1 MNSLIAWWAHNRV
14 AANLLMLG
22 IIVSGAMAFFS
33 MEREVFPTVQV
44 PLVQVSVSWPG
55 AAPQEVEEQVI
66 IRIEESLSDLD
77 NIYLLS
83 STAME
88 GFGEVTIQ
96 ANPKIDMG
104 DFINEVKLRIDG
116 ISTFPRD
123 VLRPQVR
130 EVMQRNEL
138 IRIAVSGDVGER
150 ALTRT
155 AEKIRDEIAL
165 LPGASVVNLFGA
177 RSEEV
182 SIELSEA
189 ALRGYGLTF
198 DQVAAAI
205 RGSSVNLSSGTVRT
219 DTGDVM
225 LRVRKLADS
234 QADFG
239 EIIVHQTIDGAVVRL
254 SDVATIID
262 GFEEN
267 EILASINGKPA
278 VLVQVMTQEHM
289 NVVLT
294 SESVNEWL
302 EEAKTRQP
310 DGIELTLWFDLS
322 TIYFDRME
330 LIGRSALQGLALVF
344 LILMLTLRPKV
355 AVWVTVGIAVA
366 YAGAFILLPS
376 NDVSLNM
383 LSSFAFL
390 LVLGVVVDDAIII
403 GESIHTETTS
413 TGGGVDAAILGTQL
427 VAKPVIFAVLTT
439 MIAFLPWLFLT
450 GVVTEFTRHITIPI
464 VCALSFSLV
473 EALFILPSHLSKMKP
488 RTKLGRFGRF
498 QKGIADGILNFANV
512 KYRAA
517 INKFLKHRY
526 LTASFFAFFLIM
538 SFGVPSSVWPKFSFN
553 PQIESPMIYIN
564 VTLPDGAPYSRAL
577 EVLGQF
583 QEAQRKLEAE
593 VKDMAEDGEGQLIEN
608 WYTRA
613 RRDSVIAIV
622 QLAPPEVRT
631 LSAKVAA
638 ERLRELVGDIPD
650 AEKVD
655 VVYTFNNGGNE
666 LQYSVR
672 ATDLDELR
680 AATTA
685 LREKLATYEDLYDVR
700 DNLQS
705 STDEVQMTLRPGAE
719 KLGLTLADVSRQVR
733 QAYYGEEVQRLPREG
748 GDVRVMVRYPRDARR
763 TLASLSDFRVR
774 TAAGAEIP
782 LLAVVD
788 LEYSPGLKRI
798 NRRER
803 FRAAVISASVRNEAS
818 NDIMEDMDENFF
830 PEWEKE
836 FPGVKRG
843 AIGQAQGEAEFIQ
856 EIISLYLV
864 AFFAMYALLAIAF
877 KSYFEPLLIM
887 TAIPF
892 AFMSAV
898 YGHLIFGSVI
908 TLFSYF
914 GIAAAAGVV
923 VNDNL
928 VLLDYVNR
936 LRDKGMPPLEALV
949 EGGVAR
955 FRPILITS
963 VTTFVGLIPIMAERS
978 TQAQFLKP
986 AVISLAFGV
995 VFALFVTLA
1004 LVPALYAIG
1013 LDIRRVFSRFWRWIT
1028 GPLRRRREPD
1038 EEPVIVAGE

>member
-1 MNSLIAWWAHNRV
+1 MGQLIAWWAHNRV
-14 AANLLMLG
+14 AANLLMIG
-22 IIVSGAMAFFS
+22 IIVSGALAFFA

-44 PLVQVSVSWPG
+44 NEVLVTVSWPG

-66 IRIEESLSDLD
+66 IRIEEALSDLD
-77 NIYLLS
+77 NIDRLLS
-83 STAME
+83 TATE
-88 GFGEVTIQ
+88 GFGQVNIE

-104 DFINEVKLRIDG
+104 EFINEVKLRIDG

-123 VLRPQVR
+123 ILQPQVR
-130 EVMQRNEL
+130 EILTRNEL
-138 IRIAVSGDVGER
+138 IRIAVHGDAGER
-150 ALTRT
+150 ALTRA

-165 LPGASVVNLFGA
+165 LPGASVVTLFGS
-177 RSEEV
+177 RREEV

-189 ALRGYGLTF
+189 AMRRYGLTF
-198 DQVAAAI
+198 DQVSDAI
-205 RGSSVNLSSGTVRT
+205 RGSSINLSSGTVRT
-219 DTGDVM
+219 ETGDVL
-225 LRVRKLADS
+225 LRARNLADS
-234 QADFG
+234 QEEFAK
-239 EIIVHQTIDGAVVRL
+239 IIVQQTIDGAVIRL

-262 GFEEN
+262 GFEDN
-267 EILASINGKPA
+267 EILATINGQPA

-289 NVVLT
+289 NVPLT
-294 SESVNEWL
+294 SEAVNEWL
-302 EEAKTRQP
+302 VEAKTRQP
-310 DGIELTLWFDLS
+310 EGVELTMWFDLS

-330 LIGRSALQGLALVF
+330 LIGKSAMMGLALVF
-344 LILMLTLRPKV
+344 LILVLTLRPIV
-355 AVWVTVGIAVA
+355 ALWVTAGIAVA
-366 YAGAFILLPS
+366 YAGAFILLPA
-376 NDVSLNM
+376 NGVSLNM

-403 GESIHTETTS
+403 GESIHTETS
-413 TGGGVDAAILGTQL
+413 NTGGGVEAAILGTQL

-464 VCALSFSLV
+464 VCALAFSLV

-488 RTKLGRFGRF
+488 RTKLGRFGKF

-512 KYRAA
+512 TYRTA
-517 INKFLKHRY
+517 INGLLKRRY
-526 LTASFFAFFLIM
+526 LTASLFAFLLII
-538 SFGVPSSVWPKFSFN
+538 SFGVTSSGWLKFSFN
-553 PQIESPMIYIN
+553 PEIESPMIFIN

-577 EVLGQF
+577 EILGQF
-583 QEAQRKLEAE
+583 QQAQRKLEAE
-593 VKDMAEDGEGQLIEN
+593 VKEMTEDGEGQLIEN

-622 QLAPPEVRT
+622 QLAPPEVRS
-631 LSAKVAA
+631 LSAKVTA
-638 ERLRELVGDIPD
+638 ERLRDLMGDIPD
-650 AEKVD
+650 AEDVD
-655 VVYTFNNGGNE
+655 VVYTFNSGGNE

-672 ATDLDELR
+672 ASDLEELR
-680 AATTA
+680 AATDA

-705 STDEVQMTLRPGAE
+705 STDEIRMKLKPGAE
-719 KLGLTLADVSRQVR
+719 KLGLTLAMVSRQVR
-733 QAYYGEEVQRLPREG
+733 QAYFGEEVQRLPRDG
-748 GDVRVMVRYPRDARR
+748 GDVRVMVRYPRDSRR

-774 TAAGAEIP
+774 TGNGTEIP

-788 LEYSPGLKRI
+788 LEYAPGLKRI

-803 FRAAVISASVRNEAS
+803 FRAAVISSSVRNDAS
-818 NDIMEDMDENFF
+818 NNIMKDLDENFF

-843 AIGQAQGEAEFIQ
+843 AIGQAQGEAEFLQ
-856 EIISLYLV
+856 EVISLYLV
-864 AFFAMYALLAIAF
+864 AFFAMYALIAIAF

-892 AFMSAV
+892 AFMGAV
-898 YGHLIFGSVI
+898 FGHLIFGSAI

-936 LRDKGMPPLEALV
+936 LRAKGMAPLEALV

-995 VFALFVTLA
+995 TFALFVTLF
-1004 LVPALYAIG
+1004 LVPSLYAIG
-1013 LDIRRVFSRFWRWIT
+1013 IDVERRMSRIWLGIKRFFR
-1028 GPLRRRREPD
+1028 PSYQP
-1038 EEPVIVAGE
+1038 GE

>member
-1 MNSLIAWWAHNRV
+1 MGNIIAWWAHNRV

-22 IIVSGAMAFFS
+22 IIVSGALAFFA

-44 PLVQVSVSWPG
+44 NQVSVTVSWPG

-66 IRIEESLSDLD
+66 IRIEEALSDLD
-77 NIYLLS
+77 NIDRLR
-83 STAME
+83 STATE
-88 GFGEVTIQ
+88 GFGQINIE

-104 DFINEVKLRIDG
+104 EFINEVKLRIDG

-123 VLRPQVR
+123 ILRPQVR
-130 EVMQRNEL
+130 EILTRNEL
-138 IRIAVSGDVGER
+138 IRIAVHGNVGER

-165 LPGASVVNLFGA
+165 LPGASVVTLFGS
-177 RSEEV
+177 RREEV
-182 SIELSEA
+182 SIELSEVA
-189 ALRGYGLTF
+189 MRRYGVSF
-198 DQVAAAI
+198 DQVSEAI
-205 RGSSVNLSSGTVRT
+205 RGSSINLSSGAVRT
-219 DTGDVM
+219 ETGDIL
-225 LRVRKLADS
+225 LRARNLADS
-234 QADFG
+234 QEEFAK
-239 EIIVHQTIDGAVVRL
+239 IIVQQTIDGAVIRL

-262 GFEEN
+262 GFEDN
-267 EILASINGKPA
+267 EILATINGRPA

-294 SESVNEWL
+294 SEAVNEWL
-302 EEAKTRQP
+302 VEAKTRQP
-310 DGIELTLWFDLS
+310 EGIELTLWFDLS

-330 LIGRSALQGLALVF
+330 LIGKSALLGLALVF
-344 LILMLTLRPKV
+344 MILVLTLRPKV
-355 AVWVTVGIAVA
+355 ALWVTAGIAVA
-366 YAGAFILLPS
+366 YAGAFILLPG
-376 NDVSLNM
+376 NGVSLNM

-403 GESIHTETTS
+403 GESIHTETSS

-439 MIAFLPWLFLT
+439 MIAFMPWLFLT

-464 VCALSFSLV
+464 VCALAFSLV

-512 KYRAA
+512 NYRTA
-517 INKFLKHRY
+517 IISILKHRY
-526 LTASFFAFFLIM
+526 LTASFFAFLLII
-538 SFGVPSSVWPKFSFN
+538 SVGVTSSGWLKFSFN
-553 PQIESPMIYIN
+553 PEIESPMIFIN
-564 VTLPDGAPYSRAL
+564 VTLPEGAPYSQAL

-593 VKDMAEDGEGQLIEN
+593 VKEMTEDGEGQLIEN

-622 QLAPPEVRT
+622 QLAPPEVRS

-638 ERLRELVGDIPD
+638 ERLRDLVGDIPD
-650 AEKVD
+650 ADDVD
-655 VVYTFNNGGNE
+655 VVFSFGNGGNE

-672 ATDLDELR
+672 ASDLEELR
-680 AATTA
+680 AATAA

-705 STDEVQMTLRPGAE
+705 STDEIRMNLKPGAE
-719 KLGLTLADVSRQVR
+719 KLGLTLAVVSRQVR
-733 QAYYGEEVQRLPREG
+733 QAYFGEEVQRLPRDG
-748 GDVRVMVRYPRDARR
+748 GDVRVMVRYPRDSRR

-774 TAAGAEIP
+774 TNDGAEIP

-788 LEYSPGLKRI
+788 LEYAPGLKRI

-803 FRAAVISASVRNEAS
+803 FRSAVISASVRNEAS
-818 NDIMEDMDENFF
+818 NDIMEDLDENFF
-830 PEWEKE
+830 PDWEKE

-843 AIGQAQGEAEFIQ
+843 AIGQAQGEAEFLQ
-856 EIISLYLV
+856 EVTSLYLV
-864 AFFAMYALLAIAF
+864 AFFAMYALIAIAF
-877 KSYFEPLLIM
+877 KSYYEPLLIM

-892 AFMSAV
+892 AFMGAV
-898 YGHLIFGSVI
+898 FGHLIFGSAI

-928 VLLDYVNR
+928 VLVDYVNR
-936 LRDKGMPPLEALV
+936 LRAKGMAPLEALV
-949 EGGVAR
+949 AGGVAR

-963 VTTFVGLIPIMAERS
+963 ITTFVGLIPIMAERS
-978 TQAQFLKP
+978 IQAQFLKP

-995 VFALFVTLA
+995 VFALFVTLF
-1004 LVPALYAIG
+1004 LVPSLYGIG
-1013 LDIRRVFSRFWRWIT
+1013 IDVQRRMSRIWLGIKRFFV
-1028 GPLRRRREPD
+1028 PSYQP
-1038 EEPVIVAGE
+1038 GE

>member
-1 MNSLIAWWAHNRV
+1 MNKLISWWAHNRV

-33 MEREVFPTVQV
+33 MEREVFPTVKV
-44 PLVQVSVSWPG
+44 NLVQVNVSWPG
-55 AAPQEVEEQVI
+55 AAPQEMEEQVI

-77 NIYLLS
+77 NIDRLN

-88 GFGEVTIQ
+88 GYGEVMIQ

-104 DFINEVKLRIDG
+104 DFINDVKLRIDG

-123 VLRPQVR
+123 IMKPQVR
-130 EVMQRNEL
+130 EILTRNEL
-138 IRIAVSGDVGER
+138 IRVAVHGDVGER

-177 RSEEV
+177 RREEV
-182 SIELSEA
+182 SIELSEEDM
-189 ALRGYGLTF
+189 RRYGVTF
-198 DQVAAAI
+198 DEIAAAI
-205 RGSSVNLSSGTVRT
+205 RGSSINLSSGTVRT
-219 DTGDVM
+219 ETGDVM
-225 LRVRKLADS
+225 LRARNLADS
-234 QADFG
+234 EVEFG
-239 EIIVHQTIDGAVVRL
+239 RIIVHQAIDGAVIRL

-262 GFEEN
+262 GYEDN
-267 EILASINGKPA
+267 EILATINGEPA

-294 SESVNEWL
+294 SESVHEWL
-302 EEAKTRQP
+302 EEAKDRQP
-310 DGIELTLWFDLS
+310 EGIELTLWFDMS
-322 TIYFDRME
+322 KIYFDRME
-330 LIGRSALQGLALVF
+330 LIGKSAMQGLALVF

-355 AVWVTVGIAVA
+355 ALWVTAGIAVA
-366 YAGAFILLPS
+366 YTGAFILLPG
-376 NDVSLNM
+376 NGVSLNM

-390 LVLGVVVDDAIII
+390 LVLGVVVDDAIVI

-413 TGGGVDAAILGTQL
+413 TGGGIDAAVLGTQL

-439 MIAFLPWLFLT
+439 MIAFMPWLFLT

-464 VCALSFSLV
+464 ICALSFSLV

-498 QKGIADGILNFANV
+498 QKRFSDGILNFADRRYRPTV
-512 KYRAA
+512 KWLLER
-517 INKFLKHRY
+517 RY
-526 LTASFFAFFLIM
+526 LTTSFFAFFFII
-538 SFGVPSSVWPKFSFN
+538 SIGVTSSGWLKFSFN
-553 PQIESPMIYIN
+553 PEIESEMIYIN
-564 VTLPDGAPYSRAL
+564 VTMPDGAPYSRAL
-577 EVLGQF
+577 EILGQF
-583 QEAQRKLEAE
+583 QNAQRKLEAE
-593 VKDMAEDGEGQLIEN
+593 VKEMTEDGEGQLIEN

-622 QLAPPEVRT
+622 QLAPPEVRV

-638 ERLRELVGDIPD
+638 ERLRDLVGDIPD

-655 VVYTFNNGGNE
+655 VVFTFNNGGNE

-672 ATDLDELR
+672 ATNLEELR
-680 AATTA
+680 AATSA

-705 STDEVQMTLRPGAE
+705 STDEVQMTLRPGAR

-733 QAYYGEEVQRLPREG
+733 QAYFGEEVQRLPREG
-748 GDVRVMVRYPRDARR
+748 GDARVMVRYPKESRR

-774 TAAGAEIP
+774 TVDGAEIP

-803 FRAAVISASVRNEAS
+803 FRAAVISASVRNETS
-818 NDIMEDMDENFF
+818 SDIMKDLDENFF

-856 EIISLYLV
+856 EVISLYLV

-877 KSYFEPLLIM
+877 KSYWEPVIIM

-892 AFMSAV
+892 AFMGAV
-898 YGHLIFGSVI
+898 YGHIIFGSVI

-936 LRDKGMPPLEALV
+936 LRSKGMDPLEALV
-949 EGGVAR
+949 AGGVAR

-995 VFALFVTLA
+995 AFALFVTLA
-1004 LVPALYAIG
+1004 LVPSLYAIG
-1013 LDIRRVFSRFWRWIT
+1013 LDARSGFSRFFHWGT
-1028 GPLRRRREPD
+1028 GPIRRRRHKD